1 MVIDMYT
8 WMTRAEAAEYLR
20 VTPKTID
27 RYVER
32 GQLVRFTI
40 AGSRSTRF
48 RKDMLDRL
56 LAPEG
61 SEGSWTYLG
70 SEATLSGQPA
80 VDHTGEIRDPSWTG
94 DRAPC
99 GCPRQS
105 DLWLC
110 SVAGPWT
117 PACPS
122 WPSWLPNDGRKTD

>member
-1 MVIDMYT
+1 MTYT
-8 WMTRAEAAEYLR
+8 WMTRAEAADHLR

-56 LAPEG
+56 MAPEQEG
-61 SEGSWTYLG
+61 DGSWTYLTT
-70 SEATLSGQPA
+70 EATLPSYPPGQPI
-80 VDHTGEIRDPSWTG
+80 DHTGELRDPEWSG
-94 DRAPC
+94 LRAAC

-105 DLWLC
+105 DLYLC
-110 SVAGPWT
+110 SVGGPWT
-117 PACPS
+117 PACPT
-122 WPSWLPNDGRKTD
+122 WPHWLRSAA